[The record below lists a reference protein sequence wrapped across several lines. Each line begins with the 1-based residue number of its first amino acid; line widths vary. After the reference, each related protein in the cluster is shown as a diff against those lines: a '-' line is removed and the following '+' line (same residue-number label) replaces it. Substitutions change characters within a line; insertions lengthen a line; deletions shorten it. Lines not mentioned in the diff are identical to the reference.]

1 MNGSESE
8 ILSKHLRDLTALDA
22 LSVFR
27 AMDVIP
33 YFEDGTEA
41 LESFQPRNFFGT
53 P

>member
-1 MNGSESE
+1 M
-8 ILSKHLRDLTALDA
+8 LDA